1 MVSAPVFPYENYD
14 RFDFG
19 EIDPA
24 ECKERDLPELVEA
37 LGIPEVFACDQGR
50 FRGPLWLAEWCK
62 IQGIKITS
70 NINNQ
75 STVQHFLSR
84 STIKLVQFQRLIQQP
99 KLKTRLIQKKK
110 VSQHQQQLRLSTT
123 TNQITSKPTSKQSQL
138 QQQNTFNN
146 LGTWEIGTENFLWH
160 AGK

>member
-1 MVSAPVFPYENYD
+1 M
-14 RFDFG
+14 
-19 EIDPA
+19 
-24 ECKERDLPELVEA
+24 LTL
-37 LGIPEVFACDQGR
+37 LGVIPRNCATRCQY
-50 FRGPLWLAEWCK
+50 LWLAEWCK

-84 STIKLVQFQRLIQQP
+84 STIKSVQFQRLIQQP

-123 TNQITSKPTSKQSQL
+123 TNQIASKPTSKQSQL
-138 QQQNTFNN
+138 QQQNAFNN
-146 LGTWEIGTENFLWH
+146 LGTSDWLWSWEIGTENFLWH